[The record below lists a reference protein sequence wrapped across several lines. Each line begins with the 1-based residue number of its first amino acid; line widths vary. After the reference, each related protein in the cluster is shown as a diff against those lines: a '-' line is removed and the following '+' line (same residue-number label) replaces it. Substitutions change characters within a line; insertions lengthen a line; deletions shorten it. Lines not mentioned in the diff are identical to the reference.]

1 MNVDREKVL
10 WRCRRGIRE
19 LDSVLMPFAEDCYDE
34 LSTLDKA
41 RLRTLLS
48 YQDTQLL
55 DWILG
60 REMPDEEGLQR
71 LITSIIWYSKE
82 RRKTLSI

>member
-1 MNVDREKVL
+1 ML

-34 LSTLDKA
+34 LSTLEKA
-41 RLRTLLS
+41 RLRALLGC
-48 YQDTQLL
+48 QDTQLL

-60 REMPDEEGLQR
+60 REMPDEEDLR
-71 LITSIIWYSKE
+71 NLITSIIRYSKE
-82 RRKTLSI
+82 SMKT